1 MGALGVE
8 DTFIRAADHRFN
20 HRNLSDNEQG
30 HSYVVICR
38 VALSPPPPPTPAA
51 SHLHSLLCLFSHQLL
66 INSSR
71 GISCLPP
78 SLSCSCSKWNS
89 ILALF
94 TKHQLLNTPQ
104 LSRWICK
111 LTSKKVPLQIQDA
124 GGPATF
130 GKCSSN
136 WWLSAF
142 KRAPHTHKHIIQS
155 LTQSL

>member
-8 DTFIRAADHRFN
+8 DTFIHAADHRFT

-30 HSYVVICR
+30 HSYMVICR
-38 VALSPPPPPTPAA
+38 AALSPPPPPPRAA
-51 SHLHSLLCLFSHQLL
+51 SQLPSLLCLFSHQLL

-78 SLSCSCSKWNS
+78 SLPCSCSKWNS

-94 TKHQLLNTPQ
+94 TKHQLLNTTK
-104 LSRWICK
+104 LSRRICK
-111 LTSKKVPLQIQDA
+111 RTSWTVLLQIHQA

-130 GKCSSN
+130 GKCSCN

-142 KRAPHTHKHIIQS
+142 KRTPHTHKHIIQS
-155 LTQSL
+155 LMQSL